1 MPLVL
6 WVCDS
11 WEAAQTEVGVLERM
25 SWLEI
30 IQVVSIPRAVTL
42 GLSASIFFP
51 SSAPS
56 SQGYKSKWIPQ
67 TRINNISS
75 QILMPLQQQAG
86 MFFPLGK
93 KKMPSLALM
102 HFLSAKFHQS
112 HGEGRSLT
120 VPLVEE
126 QFF

>member
-1 MPLVL
+1 MI
-6 WVCDS
+6 S
-11 WEAAQTEVGVLERM
+11 WEAAQTEVGVLEMM

-30 IQVVSIPRAVTL
+30 ILVVSKPRAVAL

-56 SQGYKSKWIPQ
+56 FQGYKSKWIPQ

-75 QILMPLQQQAG
+75 QILMPLQQQTS

-93 KKMPSLALM
+93 KNAFSGLDAL
-102 HFLSAKFHQS
+102 LECQVSPVS
-112 HGEGRSLT
+112 W
-120 VPLVEE
+120 
-126 QFF
+126 